1 MAPAPK
7 ARLGIRAQLLLVLTV
22 FLALPWLGVE
32 YARELERLL
41 RDAQERTLAG
51 TAQAV
56 AIALHD
62 RPRLFDA
69 PVRLV
74 APKGGAPQDL
84 VDAAAARPVLSAG
97 AAAAAPELEQ
107 ILQGLTRT
115 TARIRVVDR
124 DLGVLAHAGSL
135 KRAADDAP
143 AARTLLDPLY
153 ALFLPRPNEDFV
165 DDDGSGSV
173 PARREILAALD
184 GIPATDRRKTV
195 DARAVVVTAA
205 HPIWVGDRVRGVV
218 LVEETTN
225 AVLAQRNRAF
235 ERLFNI
241 VVAILLVGS
250 AALTLYATW
259 LSSRIRRLAR
269 DAEAAI
275 DRDGRVRGPLP
286 GSGARDE
293 IGDLAR
299 SYSGV
304 LARLAGYASY
314 QEKLASRL
322 SHELRTPLAVVRSSL
337 DNLSASPGPPE
348 LRPYIDR
355 AGEGLDRLSAIL
367 ARMTEAARLEQALGD
382 AERERFDFAQV
393 VSGCVEGYRIAYP
406 RRPFA
411 FAPPGEALPV
421 DGAPEIVAQM
431 LDKLVE
437 NAVDFATAGAIEIG
451 LAREG
456 EYARLSVANQ
466 GPPLPEGAGGRLF
479 DPMVSVRPQDGGAPH
494 LGLGLSIVRI
504 VVTRHG
510 GDVRA
515 EDRIDGKG
523 VVVTVRLPL
532 AAPRVVL

>member
-1 MAPAPK
+1 MGTAPK

-135 KRAADDAP
+135 RRTTDAP
-143 AARTLLDPLY
+143 ADARTLLDPLY
-153 ALFLPRPNEDFV
+153 ALFVARPTEDFV
-165 DDDGSGSV
+165 DDDGGGSV
-173 PARREILAALD
+173 PARREILTALD
-184 GIPATDRRKTV
+184 GIPSTDRWKTA
-195 DARAVVVTAA
+195 DARAVVVAAA

-225 AVLAQRNRAF
+225 AVLAERNRAF
-235 ERLFNI
+235 ERLFTI
-241 VVAILLVGS
+241 VAAILVVGS

-259 LSSRIRRLAR
+259 LSARIRRLAR

-314 QEKLASRL
+314 QEQLAARL

-337 DNLSASPGPPE
+337 DNLRASPLPRDA
-348 LRPYIDR
+348 RPYIER
-355 AGEGLDRLSAIL
+355 AQDGLDRLAAIL
-367 ARMTEAARLEQALGD
+367 ARMTEAARLEEALGD
-382 AERERFDFAQV
+382 AERVRFDLAEV
-393 VSGCVEGYRIAYP
+393 VAGCVDGYRIAYP
-406 RRPFA
+406 QRPFVYA
-411 FAPPGEALPV
+411 APGEPLQV
-421 DGAPEIVAQM
+421 RGAPEIVAQM

-437 NAVDFATAGAIEIG
+437 NAVDFATGGPVEVS
-451 LAREG
+451 LARDG
-456 EYARLSVANQ
+456 GLARLSVSNE
-466 GPPLPEGAGGRLF
+466 GPPLPEGAGERLF
-479 DPMVSVRPQDGGAPH
+479 EPMVSVRPQDGRTPH
-494 LGLGLSIVRI
+494 LGLGLAIVRI
-504 VVTRHG
+504 VAMRHG
-510 GDVRA
+510 GDARA
-515 EDRIDGKG
+515 ANRADGKG
-523 VVVTVRLPL
+523 VVVAVSLPL
-532 AAPRVVL
+532 ASGEAD

>member
-1 MAPAPK
+1 M

-32 YARELERLL
+32 YAREIERVL

-74 APKGGAPQDL
+74 APRGGAPQDL
-84 VDAAAARPVLSAG
+84 VDAAAARPMLSAG

-135 KRAADDAP
+135 RRERAGARDAP
-143 AARTLLDPLY
+143 TSALEPLFALIMARPT
-153 ALFLPRPNEDFV
+153 EDFV

-173 PARREILAALD
+173 PARPEVLAALD
-184 GIPATDRRKTV
+184 GIPAADRRRTP
-195 DARAVVVTAA
+195 DARAVVVAAA

-225 AVLAQRNRAF
+225 AVLAERNRAF
-235 ERLFNI
+235 ERLF
-241 VVAILLVGS
+241 VLVAAILLVGS

-259 LSSRIRRLAR
+259 LSLRIRRLAR
-269 DAEAAI
+269 DAEGAI

-314 QEKLASRL
+314 QERLASRL

-337 DNLSASPGPPE
+337 DNLRASPLPQDA
-348 LRPYIDR
+348 RPYIER
-355 AGEGLDRLSAIL
+355 AQGGLDRLAAIL
-367 ARMTEAARLEQALGD
+367 ARMTEAARLEEALGD
-382 AERERFDFAQV
+382 AERVRFDLAEV
-393 VSGCVEGYRIAYP
+393 VAGCIEGYRGAYP
-406 RRPFA
+406 QRA
-411 FAPPGEALPV
+411 FAYAAPPEPLHV
-421 DGAPEIVAQM
+421 RGAPEIVAQM
-431 LDKLVE
+431 LDKLAE
-437 NAVDFATAGAIEIG
+437 NAVDFATGGAVEIA
-451 LAREG
+451 LSREG
-456 EYARLSVANQ
+456 DRARLSVSDE
-466 GPPLPEGAGGRLF
+466 GPPLPEGSVDRLF
-479 DPMVSVRPQDGGAPH
+479 EPMVSVRPQDGRAPH
-494 LGLGLSIVRI
+494 LGLGLAIVRI
-504 VVTRHG
+504 VAMRHG
-510 GDVRA
+510 GEAHVANRA
-515 EDRIDGKG
+515 DGRG
-523 VVVTVRLPL
+523 VVVTVWLPL
-532 AAPRVVL
+532 ASGDAD

>member
-1 MAPAPK
+1 MT
-7 ARLGIRAQLLLVLTV
+7 RLGIRAQLLLVLTV

-32 YARELERLL
+32 YARALERVL
-41 RDAQERTLAG
+41 RDAQDRTLAG

-74 APKGGAPQDL
+74 APTGQPPQDL

-97 AAAAAPELEQ
+97 AAVAAPELEQ

-115 TARIRVVDR
+115 TARIRIVDR

-135 KRAADDAP
+135 KRAPAD
-143 AARTLLDPLY
+143 AASALSWLDPIL
-153 ALFLPRPNEDFV
+153 ALFLARPTEEFV
-165 DDDGSGSV
+165 DDDGSGSA
-173 PARREILAALD
+173 PAHREIVAALD
-184 GIPATDRRKTV
+184 GIPATGRRTTD
-195 DARAVVVTAA
+195 DARAVVVAAA
-205 HPIWVGDRVRGVV
+205 HPIWVGDRVRGAV

-225 AVLAQRNRAF
+225 AVLAERNRAF
-235 ERLFNI
+235 ERLFAI

-269 DAEAAI
+269 DAEGAI

-286 GSGARDE
+286 GSDAKDE

-314 QEKLASRL
+314 REQLASRL
-322 SHELRTPLAVVRSSL
+322 AHELRTPLAVVRSSL
-337 DNLSASPGPPE
+337 DNLRASPPPDE
-348 LRPYIDR
+348 PRPYLDR
-355 AGEGLDRLSAIL
+355 AQQGLDRLAAIL
-367 ARMTEAARLEQALGD
+367 ARMTEAARLEEALDD
-382 AERERFDFAQV
+382 AERERFDLADV
-393 VSGCVEGYRIAYP
+393 VAGCVEGYRVAYP
-406 RRPFA
+406 QRPFA
-411 FAPPGEALPV
+411 LSAPAERLPV

-437 NAVDFATAGAIEIG
+437 NAVDFATGGTIEVA

-456 EYARLSVANQ
+456 DRVRLTVSNE
-466 GPPLPEGAGGRLF
+466 GPPLPDGDAEHLF
-479 DPMVSVRPQDGGAPH
+479 EPLVSRRPQEGRTPH
-494 LGLGLSIVRI
+494 LGLGLAIVRI
-504 VVTRHG
+504 VATRHRG
-510 GDVRA
+510 EARA
-515 EDRIDGKG
+515 DNRADGRG
-523 VVVTVRLPL
+523 VVVTVVLPL
-532 AAPRVVL
+532 AAAE

>member
-1 MAPAPK
+1 MT
-7 ARLGIRAQLLLVLTV
+7 RLGIRAQLLLVLTV
-22 FLALPWLGVE
+22 FLVLPWLGVE
-32 YARELERLL
+32 YARELERVL
-41 RDAQERTLAG
+41 REAQERTLAG

-74 APKGGAPQDL
+74 APRGGAPQDM
-84 VDAAAARPVLSAG
+84 VDAAAARPTLSAG

-115 TARIRVVDR
+115 TARIRVIDR
-124 DLGVLAHAGSL
+124 DLGILAHAGSL
-135 KRAADDAP
+135 KRTDADAAASSSW
-143 AARTLLDPLY
+143 LDPLFS
-153 ALFLPRPNEDFV
+153 LFLSRPTEDFV
-165 DDDGSGSV
+165 DDDGGGSV

-184 GIPATDRRKTV
+184 GIAATGRRNTA
-195 DARAVVVTAA
+195 DERAVVVAA
-205 HPIWVGDRVRGVV
+205 AYPIWVADRVRGVV

-225 AVLAQRNRAF
+225 AMLAERNRAF
-235 ERLFNI
+235 ERLFSI
-241 VVAILLVGS
+241 VVAILTVGS
-250 AALTLYATW
+250 IALTLYATW

-314 QEKLASRL
+314 QEQLAARL

-337 DNLSASPGPPE
+337 DNLAASPLPAE
-348 LRPYIDR
+348 ARPYMQR
-355 AGEGLDRLSAIL
+355 AGEGLDRLATIL

-382 AERERFDFAQV
+382 AGRERFDLADV
-393 VSGCVEGYRIAYP
+393 VAGCVDGYRLAYAQ
-406 RRPFA
+406 RPFA
-411 FAPPGEALPV
+411 YSPPGEPLPV

-437 NAVDFATAGAIEIG
+437 NAVDFATGGAIEIALVRDG
-451 LAREG
+451 DL
-456 EYARLSVANQ
+456 ARLSVAND
-466 GPPLPEGAGGRLF
+466 GPPLPAGAGERLF
-479 DPMVSVRPQDGGAPH
+479 EPMVSVRPQDTRAPH
-494 LGLGLSIVRI
+494 LGLGLAIVRI
-504 VVTRHG
+504 VAKHHG
-510 GDVRA
+510 GEAQAANRA
-515 EDRIDGKG
+515 DGRG
-523 VVVTVRLPL
+523 VVVTVLLPL
-532 AAPRVVL
+532 APPRVVA

>member
-1 MAPAPK
+1 MGTAPK

-41 RDAQERTLAG
+41 RDAQDRTLAG

-135 KRAADDAP
+135 RRAADDAKP
-143 AARTLLDPLY
+143 SHSLLDPIY

-165 DDDGSGSV
+165 DDEGSGSV

-184 GIPATDRRKTV
+184 GIPATDRRKTS
-195 DARAVVVTAA
+195 DARAVVVAAA

-225 AVLAQRNRAF
+225 AVLAERNRAF

-241 VVAILLVGS
+241 VVAILVVGS

-304 LARLAGYASY
+304 LARLAGYATY
-314 QEKLASRL
+314 QEQLAARL

-337 DNLSASPGPPE
+337 DNLNASPLPQE
-348 LRPYIDR
+348 SRTYIDR
-355 AGEGLDRLSAIL
+355 AQDGLDRLAAIL
-367 ARMTEAARLEQALGD
+367 SRMSEAARLEEALGD
-382 AERERFDFAQV
+382 ADRVRFDLAEV
-393 VSGCVEGYRIAYP
+393 VAGCVEGYRGAYP
-406 RRPFA
+406 QRPFA
-411 FAPPGEALPV
+411 YSAPSEPLPV
-421 DGAPEIVAQM
+421 RGAPEIVAQM

-437 NAVDFATAGAIEIG
+437 NAVDFATGGVVGITLVRDGDRAQLVVTNE
-451 LAREG
+451 
-456 EYARLSVANQ
+456 
-466 GPPLPEGAGGRLF
+466 GPPLPEGAGERLF
-479 DPMVSVRPQDGGAPH
+479 EPMVSVRPQDGRTPH
-494 LGLGLSIVRI
+494 LGLGLAIVRI
-504 VVTRHG
+504 VATRHG
-510 GDVRA
+510 GEATAANRA
-515 EDRIDGKG
+515 HGRG
-523 VVVTVRLPL
+523 VVVTVSLPL
-532 AAPRVVL
+532 ASGAEL

>member
-304 LARLAGYASY
+304 LARLGAYASY
-314 QEKLASRL
+314 QEQLAARL

-337 DNLSASPGPPE
+337 DNLSASPLPGDA
-348 LRPYIDR
+348 RPYIAR
-355 AGEGLDRLSAIL
+355 AQDGLDRLAAIL
-367 ARMTEAARLEQALGD
+367 ARMSEAARLEEALGD
-382 AERERFDFAQV
+382 AERVRFDLGEV
-393 VSGCVEGYRIAYP
+393 VGGCVEGYRVAYP
-406 RRPFA
+406 QRPFA
-411 FAPPGEALPV
+411 YAPPGEPLPV
-421 DGAPEIVAQM
+421 RGAPEILAQM
-431 LDKLVE
+431 LDKLAE
-437 NAVDFATAGAIEIG
+437 NAVDFATGGAVEIALVRDG
-451 LAREG
+451 DRARI
-456 EYARLSVANQ
+456 SVANE
-466 GPPLPEGAGGRLF
+466 GPPLPDGAGDRLF
-479 DPMVSVRPQDGGAPH
+479 EPMVSVRPQEGRAPH
-494 LGLGLSIVRI
+494 LGLGLAIVRI
-504 VVTRHG
+504 VATRHG
-510 GDVRA
+510 GEARA
-515 EDRIDGKG
+515 ANRADGRG
-523 VVVTVRLPL
+523 VVVTVTLPL
-532 AAPRVVL
+532 ASDAAV